1 MDFLAA
7 QAVETRFKYGPT
19 EYSVS
24 MQAPLEPFAD
34 PATSRERIFRAT
46 YLAQIEYGF
55 ADLSI
60 QQIADRAD
68 LSKSTIYHH
77 FENKD
82 ELMMDYAKELLSW
95 YIDELLFDPGGDPV
109 ENLERSLDLV
119 FLGET
124 ETGIALEDIRPEGL
138 DCVYIGLRMQ
148 AARTEEMREYFD
160 TVDTMARDRLET
172 LVERGV
178 DAGTLQDV
186 NPEQVAATLY
196 VFLEGAMLLRSTENN
211 TAWLAMVREMIDRY
225 LSDNKIE

>member
-1 MDFLAA
+1 
-7 QAVETRFKYGPT
+7 
-19 EYSVS
+19 
-24 MQAPLEPFAD
+24 MQASLEPFAD

-46 YLAQIEYGF
+46 YLAQIEHGF

-60 QQIADRAD
+60 QQIADGAD

-109 ENLERSLDLV
+109 ANLERSLDLV
-119 FLGET
+119 LVGET
-124 ETGIALEDIRPEGL
+124 EAGIELDDIRPEGL

-148 AARTEEMREYFD
+148 AARNEEMRAYFD
-160 TVDTMARDRLET
+160 TVDTMARDRLAT

-178 DAGTLQDV
+178 EEGTLTDV
-186 NPEQVAATLY
+186 NPEEVAATLY
-196 VFLEGAMLLRSTENN
+196 VFLEGALLLRSTENN
-211 TAWLAMVREMIDRY
+211 TAWLVMVRETVDQY
-225 LSDNKIE
+225 LSDIKVE

>member
-1 MDFLAA
+1 
-7 QAVETRFKYGPT
+7 
-19 EYSVS
+19 
-24 MQAPLEPFAD
+24 MQAPLEPFTD

-46 YLAQIEYGF
+46 YLAQTDHGF
-55 ADLSI
+55 VDLSI
-60 QQIADRAD
+60 QQIADRAE

-124 ETGIALEDIRPEGL
+124 EAGIALEDIRPEGL

-148 AARTEEMREYFD
+148 AARNEEMREYFD
-160 TVDTMARDRLET
+160 TVDTMARDRLAT

-178 DAGTLQDV
+178 EEGTLEDV
-186 NPEQVAATLY
+186 DPEQVAATLY
-196 VFLEGAMLLRSTENN
+196 VFLEGALLLRSTENDW
-211 TAWLAMVREMIDRY
+211 TWLAMVREVIDQY
-225 LSDNKIE
+225 LADIKVEP